1 MSKNDDF
8 VDEPRPS
15 APQTSAKTA
24 APPPPEAKAKDDLA
38 ALSPAERQAV
48 DDGIMTLAEIND
60 IKAKARADIMADKKG
75 KLKQDML
82 AAEKQRLQREEGLTT
97 GNGHQ
102 DEILSLTIDLAPYAP
117 YININGQCYYHGRT
131 YQVPRHVADTLR
143 DQMFMTWKHQNQID
157 GKDAASFYA
166 AKHVAEM
173 YKVAGGPTLSAKGA
187 A

>member
-1 MSKNDDF
+1 MSKTPDF
-8 VDEPRPS
+8 VEDPQAS
-15 APQTSAKTA
+15 APKTDAKVVPIDA
-24 APPPPEAKAKDDLA
+24 AAKAPLDPSGVLTD
-38 ALSPAERQAV
+38 AEV
-48 DDGIMTLAEIND
+48 LD
-60 IKAKARADIMADKKG
+60 IRAKARADIMADKKG

-82 AAEKQRLQREEGLTT
+82 AAEKQRLLREEGLTT

-102 DEILSLTIDLAPYAP
+102 DEILSITIDVAAYAP
-117 YININGQCYYHGRT
+117 YININGQCYWHGRT

-157 GKDAASFYA
+157 GKDANAFYA

-173 YKVAGGPTLSAKGA
+173 YKVEGGAKLSARGA